1 MWTSA
6 FWKDAVE
13 RAIKGFAGT
22 LVALLGA
29 GATNLLEADWVAMLG
44 VSGMAF
50 VVSILTSVGSAKT
63 GTKGTAQL
71 GVSDKT
77 SYGY

>member
-1 MWTSA
+1 MWTVA

-29 GATNLLEADWVAMLG
+29 GAVDVLEADWVAMLS
-44 VSGMAF
+44 VSAMAF
-50 VVSILTSVGSAKT
+50 VVSLLTSVASAKT

-71 GVSDKT
+71 GISEPT